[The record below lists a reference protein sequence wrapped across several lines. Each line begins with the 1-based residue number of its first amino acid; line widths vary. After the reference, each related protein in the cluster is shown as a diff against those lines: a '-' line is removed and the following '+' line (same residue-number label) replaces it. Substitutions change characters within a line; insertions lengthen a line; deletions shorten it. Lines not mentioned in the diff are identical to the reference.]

1 MILVIE
7 TSALYKAYTKNEDA
21 IFDYSN
27 SSLKEL
33 QNFLKNADESVLKEI
48 STTEFA
54 TWKELT
60 DKMNADRKSFPNSFY
75 LKEVKWY
82 NG

>member
-75 LKEVKWY
+75 LKEVK
-82 NG
+82 

>member
-60 DKMNADRKSFPNSFY
+60 DNMNADRKSFPNSFY
-75 LKEVKWY
+75 LKEVK
-82 NG
+82 

>member
-7 TSALYKAYTKNEDA
+7 TSTLYKVYTKNEDA

-75 LKEVKWY
+75 LKEVK
-82 NG
+82 

>member
-7 TSALYKAYTKNEDA
+7 TNSLYKAYTKNENA
-21 IFDYSN
+21 IFNNSN

-33 QNFLKNADESVLKEI
+33 QNFLKNADESILKKI
-48 STTEFA
+48 SITEFA

-60 DKMNADRKSFPNSFY
+60 DKINADRNLFPNSFY
-75 LKEVKWY
+75 LKEIK
-82 NG
+82 

>member
-7 TSALYKAYTKNEDA
+7 TKTLYRTYVKDENAE
-21 IFDYSN
+21 FDYSN

-33 QNFLKNADESVLKEI
+33 QNFLKNADESILKEI
-48 STTEFA
+48 SFTEFA

-60 DKMNADRKSFPNSFY
+60 DIMNADRKSLPNSFY
-75 LKEVKWY
+75 LKEVK
-82 NG
+82 

>member
-21 IFDYSN
+21 IFDYGN

-33 QNFLKNADESVLKEI
+33 QNFLKNADEGVLKEI

-75 LKEVKWY
+75 LKEVK
-82 NG
+82 

>member
-1 MILVIE
+1 MILIIE
-7 TSALYKAYTKNEDA
+7 TNTLYKTYTKNENA
-21 IFDYSN
+21 EFDYSS

-48 STTEFA
+48 SVTEFA

-60 DKMNADRKSFPNSFY
+60 DNINADRKSFLNSFY
-75 LKEVKWY
+75 LKEVK
-82 NG
+82 

>member
-33 QNFLKNADESVLKEI
+33 QNFLKNTDESVLKEI

-75 LKEVKWY
+75 LKEVK
-82 NG
+82 